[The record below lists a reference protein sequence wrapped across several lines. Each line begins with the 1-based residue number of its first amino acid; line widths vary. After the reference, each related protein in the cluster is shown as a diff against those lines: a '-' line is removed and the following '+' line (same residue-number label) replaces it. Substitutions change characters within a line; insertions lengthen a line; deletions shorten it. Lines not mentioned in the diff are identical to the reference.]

1 MAWPFLKVYNFITD
15 IPRSSERI
23 PWCESLTTSRA
34 LGAYFNFLLL
44 TFRPQQ
50 SPYFFISIFLTCFF
64 STFISSI
71 FSEDIAAFRRE
82 EGRNYNIL
90 ERDLDFLS
98 WWKIAWPHPR
108 SYTCR
113 ISSVNWTSKVSHD
126 LCLRPINPYEEKEIA
141 QAYRYDKHDT
151 ECSTLCWSC
160 KRSIFL
166 IFIFQKSPFREIK
179 GKSCQNKFT

>member
-23 PWCESLTTSRA
+23 PWCKSLTTSRA

-50 SPYFFISIFLTCFF
+50 SASSFLSFSHALFPLLIFRFF
-64 STFISSI
+64 SEHIAH
-71 FSEDIAAFRRE
+71 SEER
-82 EGRNYNIL
+82 GRNYNIL

-98 WWKIAWPHPR
+98 RLKIAWPRPC

-126 LCLRPINPYEEKEIA
+126 ACLRPINPYEEKEIA
-141 QAYRYDKHDT
+141 QACRYDKHDT
-151 ECSTLCWSC
+151 ECGTLCWSC

-166 IFIFQKSPFREIK
+166 ILIFQKTPFREIK
-179 GKSCQNKFT
+179 GKSWQNKFT